1 MSTQFNPYARIDA
14 KASNASASQNA
25 ALQGAA
31 LAFAKP
37 PVNQKPN
44 NYSGNNGA
52 LAAATKA
59 GGNTTAP
66 RSSPITSP
74 SSNGKD
80 ERLRSQHSGASN
92 TYGPGPGTEFTMQRQ
107 KTNFIK
113 GDMSDHLLLPSTV
126 SSRSISPS
134 QIAASL
140 AASRSAPITPNH
152 TGQQSTQPPVIH
164 RKASSSG
171 RSPGRS
177 TSRSSAIPED
187 ALDTTSIPPTTSL
200 IGMFERSAGTTPI
213 AKKPKPSIVTTRSN
227 ATAVVSPKP
236 VRAQPTL
243 VEQNLVNSQKPNLP
257 PPRRADDGRRSRT
270 PSRGPKTPVKK
281 RDTDEA
287 SSEDS
292 FVSASDQRP
301 QSALARKR
309 RPTSV
314 PASADAR
321 KIDAMANAIVASSL
335 ASSRAVSPAKTPLN
349 LAPPLP
355 PPRRGNNG
363 LFVQQNTFDSRTPS
377 PAKGFRQTMRKPP
390 KDEEE
395 EDPNMLR
402 RGKKNIM
409 KKHPN
414 KHHEGD
420 RKRWRDAIT
429 ERERKRYEAV
439 WASNKGLH
447 VYNDTSSFHPPPG
460 FAYQPNTPA
469 PPNPSNSVSNIVV
482 RDIWSRSRLGTD
494 VLSEVWELV
503 DRTGTGMLSR
513 EEFVVGLWLIDQRLK
528 GRKLPIRVGDS
539 VWSSIASLG
548 GIKVKGNGRKR

>member
-1 MSTQFNPYARIDA
+1 MSTQFNPYVRTDA

-37 PVNQKPN
+37 PVKPKPN

-66 RSSPITSP
+66 RRSPITSP

-80 ERLRSQHSGASN
+80 ERLMSQHSCASN
-92 TYGPGPGTEFTMQRQ
+92 TYGHGPGIEFAMQRQ
-107 KTNFIK
+107 TTNSVK

-140 AASRSAPITPNH
+140 ATSRSAPITPNH
-152 TGQQSTQPPVIH
+152 TGQQSTRPPTIH

-171 RSPGRS
+171 RSPRRS
-177 TSRSSAIPED
+177 TSRSSAMLED
-187 ALDTTSIPPTTSL
+187 AQDTTSIPPTTSL

-213 AKKPKPSIVTTRSN
+213 AKKPKSSIVTTRSN
-227 ATAVVSPKP
+227 ATAVVWPKP
-236 VRAQPTL
+236 VRAQPAF
-243 VEQNLVNSQKPNLP
+243 VEQNLVNSQKPSLP

-270 PSRGPKTPVKK
+270 PSRGPKTPVKEQ
-281 RDTDEA
+281 DTDEA

-301 QSALARKR
+301 QSAPARKR

-335 ASSRAVSPAKTPLN
+335 ASSRAVSPAKSPLN

-447 VYNDTSSFHPPPG
+447 VYNDTSSFQPPPS

>member
-1 MSTQFNPYARIDA
+1 MSTQFNPYARTDA

-37 PVNQKPN
+37 PVKPKPN
-44 NYSGNNGA
+44 SYSGNNGA

-80 ERLRSQHSGASN
+80 ERLMSQHSGASN
-92 TYGPGPGTEFTMQRQ
+92 TYGPGPGTEFAMQRQ
-107 KTNFIK
+107 KTNIVK

-152 TGQQSTQPPVIH
+152 TGQQSTRPPVIH

-177 TSRSSAIPED
+177 TSRSSAMPED

-200 IGMFERSAGTTPI
+200 IGMFERSAGTIPI
-213 AKKPKPSIVTTRSN
+213 AKKPKSSIVTTRSN

-243 VEQNLVNSQKPNLP
+243 VEQNLINSQKPSLP
-257 PPRRADDGRRSRT
+257 PPRRANDGRRSRT

-281 RDTDEA
+281 QDTDEA

-301 QSALARKR
+301 QSAPARKR

-335 ASSRAVSPAKTPLN
+335 ASSRAVSPAKSPLN

-395 EDPNMLR
+395 EDLNMLR

-447 VYNDTSSFHPPPG
+447 VYSDTSFQPPPG

-469 PPNPSNSVSNIVV
+469 PPNPSNSVSNLVV
-482 RDIWSRSRLGTD
+482 RDIWSRSRLGTN